1 MISAFLNSV
10 KIPELRRRI
19 LFTLAVIVIV
29 RLGAA
34 ITTPG
39 VNQGVLQEWF
49 RTSLSQRTGGGL
61 AALFNLF
68 SGGALENCAVFSLGI
83 MPYISASIMMQL
95 LTAVIPQ
102 LGRLAREDGGRQKIM
117 QLTRYTTLVLCIF
130 QGYLLALSFQHPE
143 SYHTMLPGITDT
155 IRQLGVPL
163 VDDLGWKFRIVTVV
177 SLTTGTLVLMWLGDQ
192 ITERGIGNGISLIIT
207 IGIVARLPAALVQAW
222 KTFVPSGQGA
232 SQVNPMVL
240 VLLVLVLIFVIAAVI
255 AITQGVRK
263 ITVQYAKRVVGRKMY
278 GGQTQYMPLK
288 VNYAGVMPII
298 FAWALLLFPATI
310 VSYGFKNSP
319 TANRIAAALSTGWPH
334 YVALAAMIFFFS
346 YFWVA
351 TQFQPTQIADDLKKY
366 GGYIPGVRP
375 GKPTADFLDY
385 TMTRLTFAG
394 AIFLTLIAVFPSLLS
409 QWLNVPVIT
418 AQFFGGTSLL
428 IIVGVMLDTMRQVET
443 HLIQRHYDG
452 FLRKGRI
459 RGRSFDRAAYARGEA
474 VEQWHPHL
482 VWCGYCRARD
492 CRGRDL
498 SLWAIGEKAAC
509 SSRPARFRQRNSGGN
524 DYAALRDSRDF
535 TRGDSAA

>member
-1 MISAFLNSV
+1 
-10 KIPELRRRI
+10 
-19 LFTLAVIVIV
+19 
-29 RLGAA
+29 
-34 ITTPG
+34 
-39 VNQGVLQEWF
+39 
-49 RTSLSQRTGGGL
+49 
-61 AALFNLF
+61 
-68 SGGALENCAVFSLGI
+68 
-83 MPYISASIMMQL
+83 
-95 LTAVIPQ
+95 
-102 LGRLAREDGGRQKIM
+102 
-117 QLTRYTTLVLCIF
+117 
-130 QGYLLALSFQHPE
+130 
-143 SYHTMLPGITDT
+143 MLPGITDT

-163 VDDLGWKFRIVTVV
+163 VDDPGWKFRIITVV
-177 SLTTGTLVLMWLGDQ
+177 SLTTGTLFLMWLGDQ

-232 SQVNPMVL
+232 SHVNPMVL

-278 GGQTQYMPLK
+278 GVQTQYMPLK

-310 VSYGFKNSP
+310 VSYGFQNSP

-334 YVALAAMIFFFS
+334 YVVLAAMIFFFS

-366 GGYIPGVRP
+366 GGYVPGVRP

-394 AIFLTLIAVFPSLLS
+394 GIFLTLIAVFPSLLS

-474 VEQWHPHL
+474 AWSGALMWLYVGIAVL
-482 VWCGYCRARD
+482 VIAGVAIFLY
-492 CRGRDL
+492 GR
-498 SLWAIGEKAAC
+498 
-509 SSRPARFRQRNSGGN
+509 
-524 DYAALRDSRDF
+524 
-535 TRGDSAA
+535 

>member
-1 MISAFLNSV
+1 MVSAFLNTV

-19 LFTLAVIVIV
+19 LFTLAIVVIV

-39 VNQGVLQEWF
+39 VNQAVIQEWF
-49 RTSLSQRTGGGL
+49 RTSLTEKQGGNI

-68 SGGALENCAVFSLGI
+68 SGGALENCAIFSLGI

-95 LTAVIPQ
+95 LTAVIPH
-102 LGRLAREDGGRQKIM
+102 LGGLPHADGGRQKIM
-117 QLTRYTTLVLCIF
+117 QYTRYATVVLCMV
-130 QGYLLALSFQHPE
+130 QAYLLAISFQHPE
-143 SYHTMLPGITDT
+143 SYQTMLPGITDT
-155 IRQLGVPL
+155 INKLGIPL
-163 VDDLGWKFRIVTVV
+163 VDDLGLQFRIITLI
-177 SLTTGTLVLMWLGDQ
+177 SLTTGTLFLMWLGDQ

-207 IGIVARLPAALVQAW
+207 IGIVARLPAALAQAW
-222 KTFVPSGQGA
+222 KTFVPSAATGTA
-232 SQVNPMVL
+232 PSNPFIL
-240 VLLVLVLIFVIAAVI
+240 VLMIAFLFIVIAAVI
-255 AITQGVRK
+255 AVTQGVRK

-298 FAWALLLFPATI
+298 FAWALLLFPTTI
-310 VSYGFKNSP
+310 VGYVGKNSP
-319 TANRIAAALSTGWPH
+319 VAARIVGALNSGWPH
-334 YVALAAMIFFFS
+334 YLVLAAMIFFFS

-351 TQFQPTQIADDLKKY
+351 TQFQPSQIADDLKKY

-375 GKPTADFLDY
+375 GKPTAEFLDY

-394 AIFLTLIAVFPSLLS
+394 AIFLTVIAILPSLLS
-409 QWLNVPVIT
+409 QSLHVPTVT

-428 IIVGVMLDTMRQVET
+428 IIVGVILDTMRQVET

-459 RGRSFDRAAYARGEA
+459 RGRSDRSSYSRGEA
-474 VEQWHPHL
+474 APQTTLMWLYVGIAVL
-482 VWCGYCRARD
+482 VIAGV
-492 CRGRDL
+492 
-498 SLWAIGEKAAC
+498 AI
-509 SSRPARFRQRNSGGN
+509 FV
-524 DYAALRDSRDF
+524 Y
-535 TRGDSAA
+535 

>member
-1 MISAFLNSV
+1 MISAFLNTV
-10 KIPELRRRI
+10 KIPELRRRV
-19 LFTLAVIVIV
+19 LFTLAIIVIV

-39 VNQGVLQEWF
+39 VNQAVLQDWF
-49 RTSLSQRTGGGL
+49 RSSLTERSGGSV

-68 SGGALENCAVFSLGI
+68 SGGALENCAIFSLGI
-83 MPYISASIMMQL
+83 MPYISASIMLQL

-117 QLTRYTTLVLCIF
+117 QYTRYATVLLCLF
-130 QGYLLALSFQHPE
+130 QGYLLAVSFQHPE

-155 IRQLGVPL
+155 IRKLGIPL
-163 VDDLGWKFRIVTVV
+163 VDDQGITFRIVTVIC
-177 SLTTGTLVLMWLGDQ
+177 LTAGTLFLMWLGDQ
-192 ITERGIGNGISLIIT
+192 ITERGVGNGISLIIT
-207 IGIVARLPAALVQAW
+207 VGIVARLPAALAQAW
-222 KTFVPSGQGA
+222 KTFVPSGEGGG
-232 SQVNPMVL
+232 SQVNPAIL
-240 VLLVLVLIFVIAAVI
+240 VLMVAFLFLVIAAVI

-263 ITVQYAKRVVGRKMY
+263 ISVQYAKRVVGRKMY
-278 GGQTQYMPLK
+278 GGQSTFMPLK

-298 FAWALLLFPATI
+298 FAWALLLFPTTI
-310 VSYGFKNSP
+310 VGFAFKNS
-319 TANRIAAALSTGWPH
+319 RIAKQITDLMSSGWPH
-334 YVALAAMIFFFS
+334 YVLLAAMIFFFS

-351 TQFQPTQIADDLKKY
+351 TQFQPSQIADDLKKH

-375 GKPTADFLDY
+375 GKPTSDFLDF

-394 AIFLTLIAVFPSLLS
+394 AIFLTLIAVLPSLLS
-409 QWLNVPVIT
+409 QGLHVPQIT

-459 RGRSFDRAAYARGEA
+459 RGRAFDSRAAYNRGEA
-474 VEQWHPHL
+474 AAQGTLMWLYVAIAIL
-482 VWCGYCRARD
+482 VIGGVAIFLY
-492 CRGRDL
+492 GR
-498 SLWAIGEKAAC
+498 
-509 SSRPARFRQRNSGGN
+509 
-524 DYAALRDSRDF
+524 
-535 TRGDSAA
+535 

>member
-1 MISAFLNSV
+1 MISAFVNTV

-39 VNQGVLQEWF
+39 VNQAVLQEWF
-49 RTSLSQRTGGGL
+49 RSALTQKAGGSV

-68 SGGALENCAVFSLGI
+68 SGGALENCAIFSLGI
-83 MPYISASIMMQL
+83 MPYISASIMLQL

-117 QLTRYTTLVLCIF
+117 QYTRYMTVVLCIF
-130 QGYLLALSFQHPE
+130 QGYLLAISFQHPE
-143 SYHTMLPGITDT
+143 SYHTMLPGITET
-155 IRQLGVPL
+155 MTQLGMPL
-163 VDDLGWKFRIVTVV
+163 VDDPGWTFRIVTVI
-177 SLTTGTLVLMWLGDQ
+177 SLTTGTLFLMWLGDQ

-207 IGIVARLPAALVQAW
+207 IGIVARLPAALAQAW
-222 KTFVPSGQGA
+222 KTFVPSAGA
-232 SQVNPMVL
+232 QSSQVNPMVL
-240 VLLVLVLIFVIAAVI
+240 VLMILFLFLVIAGVI

-263 ITVQYAKRVVGRKMY
+263 IAVQYAKRVVGRKIM
-278 GGQTQYMPLK
+278 GGGSQYMPLK
-288 VNYAGVMPII
+288 VNYSGVMPII
-298 FAWALLLFPATI
+298 FAWALLLFPSTI
-310 VSYGFKNSP
+310 VGFAFKNSP
-319 TANRIAAALSTGWPH
+319 TAGKIAAALNTGWPH
-334 YVALAAMIFFFS
+334 YVVLAAMIFFFS

-351 TQFQPTQIADDLKKY
+351 TQFQPSQIADDLKKV

-375 GKPTADFLDY
+375 GKPTADYLDF

-394 AIFLTLIAVFPSLLS
+394 AIFLTIIAVLPSLLS
-409 QWLNVPVIT
+409 QGLQVPQIT

-459 RGRSFDRAAYARGEA
+459 RGRAFDSNLRQYGRGEA
-474 VEQWHPHL
+474 ASQGALMWLYVGIAVL
-482 VWCGYCRARD
+482 VIAGITIF
-492 CRGRDL
+492 L
-498 SLWAIGEKAAC
+498 INK
-509 SSRPARFRQRNSGGN
+509 
-524 DYAALRDSRDF
+524 
-535 TRGDSAA
+535 

>member
-1 MISAFLNSV
+1 MVSAFLNSV

-19 LFTLAVIVIV
+19 LFTLAIIVIV

-39 VNQGVLQEWF
+39 VNQAVVQEWF
-49 RTSLSQRTGGGL
+49 RSSLTEKSGGGL

-298 FAWALLLFPATI
+298 FAWALLLFPTTI
-310 VSYGFKNSP
+310 VGFAFKNSP
-319 TANRIAAALSTGWPH
+319 TAARIASALNNGWPH
-334 YVALAAMIFFFS
+334 YVVMAAMIFFFS

-351 TQFQPTQIADDLKKY
+351 TQFQPAQIADDLKKY

-375 GKPTADFLDY
+375 GKPTADFLDF

-394 AIFLTLIAVFPSLLS
+394 AAFLTLIAILPSLLS
-409 QWLNVPVIT
+409 QSLQVPMIT

-452 FLRKGRI
+452 FLRKGRV
-459 RGRSFDRAAYARGEA
+459 RGGFTGRSAYVRGEA
-474 VEQWHPHL
+474 AAQRTLMWLYV
-482 VWCGYCRARD
+482 GI
-492 CRGRDL
+492 
-498 SLWAIGEKAAC
+498 AIIVIGGVAAFLA
-509 SSRPARFRQRNSGGN
+509 SK
-524 DYAALRDSRDF
+524 
-535 TRGDSAA
+535 

>member
-1 MISAFLNSV
+1 MVSAFLNTV

-39 VNQGVLQEWF
+39 VNSAVLQEWF
-49 RTSLSQRTGGGL
+49 KSSLTDKSGGSV

-68 SGGALENCAVFSLGI
+68 SGGALENCAIFSLGI
-83 MPYISASIMMQL
+83 MPYISASIMLQL

-117 QLTRYTTLVLCIF
+117 QYTRYATVALCIF
-130 QGYLLALSFQHPE
+130 QGYLLAVSFQHPE

-155 IRQLGVPL
+155 IQRLGIPL
-163 VDDLGWKFRIVTVV
+163 VADQGLSFRIVTVI
-177 SLTTGTLVLMWLGDQ
+177 SLTTGTLFLMWLGDQ

-207 IGIVARLPAALVQAW
+207 IGIVARLPAALAQAW
-222 KTFVPSGQGA
+222 KTFVPSEGNAG
-232 SQVNPMVL
+232 QVNPAIL
-240 VLLVLVLIFVIAAVI
+240 VLMVGFLFVVIAAVI

-263 ITVQYAKRVVGRKMY
+263 ITVQYAKRVVGRKKY
-278 GGQTQYMPLK
+278 GGQTQNMPVK
-288 VNYAGVMPII
+288 GDYAGVMPII
-298 FAWALLLFPATI
+298 FAWALLLFPSTI
-310 VSYGFKNSP
+310 ISVAFKNSP
-319 TANRIAAALSTGWPH
+319 TAAKIAAALNNGWPH
-334 YVALAAMIFFFS
+334 YLFLAAMIFFFS

-351 TQFQPTQIADDLKKY
+351 IQFQPSQIADDLKKY

-375 GKPTADFLDY
+375 GRETASFLDNV
-385 TMTRLTFAG
+385 MTRLTFAG
-394 AIFLTLIAVFPSLLS
+394 AVFLTVIAILPQMLS
-409 QWLNVPVIT
+409 QGLKVPYIA

-428 IIVGVMLDTMRQVET
+428 IIVGVILDTMRQIET

-459 RGRSFDRAAYARGEA
+459 RGRFDRPVGRGEA
-474 VEQWHPHL
+474 VQQDAL
-482 VWCGYCRARD
+482 
-492 CRGRDL
+492 
-498 SLWAIGEKAAC
+498 LWLYLGIAV
-509 SSRPARFRQRNSGGN
+509 
-524 DYAALRDSRDF
+524 L
-535 TRGDSAA
+535 

>member
-1 MISAFLNSV
+1 MVSAFLNTV

-39 VNQGVLQEWF
+39 VNSAVLQEWF
-49 RTSLSQRTGGGL
+49 KSSLTDKSGGSV

-68 SGGALENCAVFSLGI
+68 SGGALENCAIFSLGI
-83 MPYISASIMMQL
+83 MPYISASIMLQL

-117 QLTRYTTLVLCIF
+117 QYTRYATVALCIF
-130 QGYLLALSFQHPE
+130 QGYLLAVSFQHPE

-155 IRQLGVPL
+155 IQRLGIPL
-163 VDDLGWKFRIVTVV
+163 VADQGLSFRIVTVI
-177 SLTTGTLVLMWLGDQ
+177 SLTTGTLFLMWLGDQ

-207 IGIVARLPAALVQAW
+207 IGIVARLPAALAQAW
-222 KTFVPSGQGA
+222 KTFVPSEGNAG
-232 SQVNPMVL
+232 QVNPAIL
-240 VLLVLVLIFVIAAVI
+240 VLMVGFLFVVIAAVI

-298 FAWALLLFPATI
+298 FAWALLLFPSTI
-310 VSYGFKNSP
+310 ISVAFKNSP
-319 TANRIAAALSTGWPH
+319 TAAKIAAALNNGWPH
-334 YVALAAMIFFFS
+334 YLFLAAMIFFFS

-351 TQFQPTQIADDLKKY
+351 TQFQPSQIADDLKKY

-375 GKPTADFLDY
+375 GKPTSDFLDF

-394 AIFLTLIAVFPSLLS
+394 AVFLTMIAVLPSLLS
-409 QWLNVPVIT
+409 QGMHVPVIT

-428 IIVGVMLDTMRQVET
+428 IVVGVMLDTMRQVET

-452 FLRKGRI
+452 FLRKGRL
-459 RGRSFDRAAYARGEA
+459 RGRAFDRASYNRGEA
-474 VEQWHPHL
+474 APHTTL
-482 VWCGYCRARD
+482 VWLYVGIAII
-492 CRGRDL
+492 
-498 SLWAIGEKAAC
+498 AIGGVAVFLYG
-509 SSRPARFRQRNSGGN
+509 R
-524 DYAALRDSRDF
+524 
-535 TRGDSAA
+535 

>member
-1 MISAFLNSV
+1 MVSAFLNSV

-39 VNQGVLQEWF
+39 VNQAVLQEWF
-49 RTSLSQRTGGGL
+49 RSALTEKSGGSV

-68 SGGALENCAVFSLGI
+68 SGGALENCAIFSLGI

-117 QLTRYTTLVLCIF
+117 QYTRYATLILCVF

-155 IRQLGVPL
+155 MAKLGIPL
-163 VDDLGWKFRIVTVV
+163 VDDLGWMFRIQTVV
-177 SLTTGTLVLMWLGDQ
+177 SLTTGTLFLMWLGDQ

-207 IGIVARLPAALVQAW
+207 VGIVARLPAALAQAW
-222 KTFVPSGQGA
+222 KTFVPSAQTGA
-232 SQVNPMVL
+232 SQVNPMIL
-240 VLLVLVLIFVIAAVI
+240 VILVLVLFFVIAAVI
-255 AITQGVRK
+255 AITQAVRK
-263 ITVQYAKRVVGRKMY
+263 VTVQYAKRVVGRKMY

-298 FAWALLLFPATI
+298 FAWALLLFPTTI
-310 VSYGFKNSP
+310 VGFAFKNSP
-319 TANRIAAALSTGWPH
+319 TAAKIASALSNGWPH
-334 YVALAAMIFFFS
+334 YAVLAAMIFFFS

-351 TQFQPTQIADDLKKY
+351 TQFQPAQIADDLKKV

-375 GKPTADFLDY
+375 GKPTADFLDF

-394 AIFLTLIAVFPSLLS
+394 AAFLTLIAVFPSLLS
-409 QWLNVPVIT
+409 QGLQVPQIT

-459 RGRSFDRAAYARGEA
+459 RGRSFDSSARSYNRGEA
-474 VEQWHPHL
+474 AAQTTLMWFYV
-482 VWCGYCRARD
+482 GI
-492 CRGRDL
+492 
-498 SLWAIGEKAAC
+498 AIIVIAGVAIFLASK
-509 SSRPARFRQRNSGGN
+509 
-524 DYAALRDSRDF
+524 
-535 TRGDSAA
+535 